1 MNIRKSDLTA
11 AVYSPKC
18 DEIFAQLLKHTFVQ
32 AKGAN
37 GCIILSVVRPES
49 EKVIKIRLQDCASC
63 VTETYWEVSN
73 LVTKRVYSAIG
84 HPMDF
89 VSWVLE
95 V

>member
-11 AVYSPKC
+11 TVYSPKC

-32 AKGAN
+32 AKDAD

-49 EKVIKIRLQDCASC
+49 EKVIKIRLQDSASYI
-63 VTETYWEVSN
+63 TETSWEVRS
-73 LVTKRVYSAIG
+73 LVTKKVYKVIG